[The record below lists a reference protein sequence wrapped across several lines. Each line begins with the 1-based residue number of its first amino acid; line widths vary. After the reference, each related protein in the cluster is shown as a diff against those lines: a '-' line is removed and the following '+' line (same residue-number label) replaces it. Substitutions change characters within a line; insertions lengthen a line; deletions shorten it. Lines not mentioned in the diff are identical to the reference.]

1 MDIHKRNSLFQHFS
15 VYTIVFTFF
24 SVVYVCSFHSQ
35 LFSGQDVLFYR
46 GIFLL
51 AATFAISITVSAFVY
66 RFFQFSL
73 ESFLAALI
81 ASAAIH
87 LSLFVVFPVTFDRSV
102 TMFLLTRMNS
112 AQPTDSCPGYS
123 MPELERRFIDEYI
136 VRNAAIERRM
146 HEQSLIR
153 TVEKSGQCVSL
164 TSEGKNFLSFSRFVS
179 RMYNVTIR

>member
-1 MDIHKRNSLFQHFS
+1 MDIPTRTGIFKLFCIYC
-15 VYTIVFTFF
+15 VVFTFF
-24 SVVYVCSFHSQ
+24 SIVYVSSFHSP
-35 LFSGQDVLFYR
+35 LFSEQDVLFYR

-51 AATFAISITVSAFVY
+51 AAAFAVSIAAAALVY

-102 TMFLLTRMNS
+102 TMFLLTRMDS
-112 AQPTDSCPGYS
+112 AQPSDSCTGYS

-179 RMYNVTIR
+179 KMYNVTIR